1 MKRSK
6 KGKHYF
12 YQISK
17 GKKYLYFI
25 KKIKIKDK
33 YYTITASSKEEWD
46 KKYNLKKLEISKGI
60 DKLINR
66 DSTFMDLVD
75 PYLKVSE
82 KYAPTTYLR
91 KEQYLRKYILPE
103 FKNTKVSNVSDH
115 DLEAFY
121 KKVYELKK
129 SVVILLEIQ
138 KVMTTLFEFCVKKKV
153 IFRDEIPST
162 SFIKDTKEEA
172 KRTKLESFIEE
183 DNGKISQEDMTYIL
197 REVKNRR
204 EEIIYHLQILS
215 GLRISEALGMSFENI
230 DLENNV
236 IKVNRQVSTISKKR
250 TKGTRYESEDYNQLA
265 PVKTIKSNR
274 EAPLTPPTRELV
286 LDLMNKLE
294 RDTGLLLT
302 TKEGKLVSKDN
313 WNTNYFKPLMNR
325 LGFKYKTHDLRK
337 FFGSF
342 HISKLTPIQLVSD
355 WLGHAKVSTTYDHYA
370 KVIEETQQDNKWKTA
385 ELLA

>member
-25 KKIKIKDK
+25 KKIKIEDK

-172 KRTKLESFIEE
+172 KRTK
-183 DNGKISQEDMTYIL
+183 
-197 REVKNRR
+197 
-204 EEIIYHLQILS
+204 
-215 GLRISEALGMSFENI
+215 
-230 DLENNV
+230 
-236 IKVNRQVSTISKKR
+236 
-250 TKGTRYESEDYNQLA
+250 
-265 PVKTIKSNR
+265 
-274 EAPLTPPTRELV
+274 
-286 LDLMNKLE
+286 
-294 RDTGLLLT
+294 
-302 TKEGKLVSKDN
+302 
-313 WNTNYFKPLMNR
+313 
-325 LGFKYKTHDLRK
+325 
-337 FFGSF
+337 
-342 HISKLTPIQLVSD
+342 
-355 WLGHAKVSTTYDHYA
+355 
-370 KVIEETQQDNKWKTA
+370 
-385 ELLA
+385 